1 MSYAASNEIK
11 SVGVACANAAFAM
24 NNKNAGG
31 QPPATSTA
39 LLAERYLFY
48 ITTKGVLSRYNYT
61 RTHVL
66 SVLVGVAILRTVQPS
81 SAGCCLLG
89 FAQIWKA
96 VNFGKKANAK
106 KPVGSKQPAST
117 RKSASQKKPA
127 KQ

>member
-1 MSYAASNEIK
+1 MSYAASNEIE

-96 VNFGKKANAK
+96 VNFGKKANAM

-117 RKSASQKKPA
+117 RKSASLKKPA